1 MKNIIHWINDNPN
14 KIKIIS
20 VIILLFCF
28 GAGYYF
34 MATKDFNSNPKH
46 YKKVYTDKKYSS
58 HKEAISKVETTEKV
72 KNSAEI
78 INSLKNELT
87 NIENEKDQDN
97 FVLTSYPVWGESN
110 EADFQTLT
118 RVVKSG
124 YKLDEGSIETFQ
136 ETPDTVKIV
145 FDMKKS
151 GVSTIS
157 YTLKYGDTS
166 KMFTIVNMY
175 GNLDGFAA

>member
-1 MKNIIHWINDNPN
+1 MKKIISWAETNPN

-20 VIILLFCF
+20 IIVLLFCF
-28 GAGYYF
+28 GMGYFF
-34 MATKDFNSNPKH
+34 MVTKDFNSNPKH
-46 YKKVYTDKKYSS
+46 YKKLYTDRHYSS

-72 KNSAEI
+72 KNSSEI

-87 NIENEKDQDN
+87 NIENEKDTDN
-97 FVLTSYPVWGESN
+97 FVLTSYPVFGESN